1 MRAHFNRLLSRFLR
15 NRRGS
20 VAQAFALALLPV
32 TFAGGASYD
41 YSNATK
47 ERARLQAAIDA
58 AVLAGAKDGSSSW
71 TAKAA
76 DVFKAAYKGTA
87 ATQFSK
93 DSSGVYIGTATASV
107 QTAFV
112 GIAGFDHM
120 GIAASAKA
128 SAADQPDNSC
138 ILTLDTGQPL
148 SDEALTFNGAP
159 NVALAG
165 CTIRSNASMKCNG
178 HGTGAAASIAAGTAT
193 GCSNPRSGVPVV
205 PDIHAALAV
214 NITKQCSAYPGVAW
228 TPGVIPAVPKVI
240 PVVKT
245 GYIEYH
251 VCGDLTLSGSGS
263 LTLGGADTVIVIENG
278 KLIVDAKASI
288 EAPRT
293 AFVLTGDNTK
303 ASSVEFPNGKGQAA
317 TLTLSPP
324 TGADNPWRGVS
335 LYQDPSLTFQVD
347 DDWGPG
353 ATLNADGLVY
363 LPKANLKI
371 HGNPSSNNPI
381 CTKFVLKTFVSN
393 GSVNMNQTT
402 QGCSNLGV
410 KQWQGPGVRLSG

>member
-76 DVFKAAYKGTA
+76 DVFKAAYKGIA

-120 GIAASAKA
+120 GIAARAKA

-193 GCSNPRSGVPVV
+193 GCSNPRSGAPVV

-240 PVVKT
+240 P
-245 GYIEYH
+245 
-251 VCGDLTLSGSGS
+251 
-263 LTLGGADTVIVIENG
+263 
-278 KLIVDAKASI
+278 